1 MSAVQVHP
9 NQQPTES
16 RRCWKRAHTSF
27 NSAVALIKEITAF
40 RLWRDSVAWLG
51 FATSRTTHR
60 SL

>member
-1 MSAVQVHP
+1 MF
-9 NQQPTES
+9 
-16 RRCWKRAHTSF
+16 F

-60 SL
+60 SLWLG